1 MKKFKYYRIHIE
13 DLAYISQLPKGF
25 FAAVGNLVDSRE
37 MSDSEIKE
45 YWEQRQ
51 RIEDLLPIPP
61 FYNDG
66 NSIKA
71 ITWFKNTA
79 AGNEITK
86 GLGFYF
92 KILDKHQRKLFIT
105 KTNTIPGKIIYEDE
119 YQIGVINSLHSGT
132 NFVTSEFNTSTQ

>member
-1 MKKFKYYRIHIE
+1 MKKIKYYRIHIE
-13 DLAYISQLPKGF
+13 DLAYLSQLPKGF

-61 FYNDG
+61 FYNEG

-92 KILDKHQRKLFIT
+92 EILDKYQRKLFIT
-105 KTNTIPGKIIYEDE
+105 KTHTIPGKIIYEDE

>member
-1 MKKFKYYRIHIE
+1 MKKYKYYRIHIE
-13 DLAYISQLPKGF
+13 DLAYLSQLPKGF

-92 KILDKHQRKLFIT
+92 KILVRIT
-105 KTNTIPGKIIYEDE
+105 TT
-119 YQIGVINSLHSGT
+119 
-132 NFVTSEFNTSTQ
+132 